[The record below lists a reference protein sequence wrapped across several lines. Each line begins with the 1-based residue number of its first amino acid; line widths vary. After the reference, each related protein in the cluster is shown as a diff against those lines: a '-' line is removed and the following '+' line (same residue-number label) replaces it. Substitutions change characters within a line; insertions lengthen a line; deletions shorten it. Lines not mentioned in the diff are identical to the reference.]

1 MLPRCGGM
9 TGSSSTRSPSRLS
22 RSLWGSEAT
31 PVHTEHSAREPVAT
45 ALPCQHQHRQCRATA
60 PVVSSFPPKPG
71 SSLDHDWDND
81 SCCAAKD
88 SSCCVV
94 CAPQGGPRLS
104 SLPLSAM
111 GSSPLLLP
119 AVPRACPGVC
129 QGLDTNAAPSWDM
142 GPWKSSAGLLSLPL
156 SSQVSQEAF

>member
-1 MLPRCGGM
+1 MHTEQSSTVLKNMWRQCCHANIN
-9 TGSSSTRSPSRLS
+9 TGS
-22 RSLWGSEAT
+22 
-31 PVHTEHSAREPVAT
+31 
-45 ALPCQHQHRQCRATA
+45 CRATA

-81 SCCAAKD
+81 SCCTAKD
-88 SSCCVV
+88 SSCRVV
-94 CAPQGGPRLS
+94 RAPQGGPRLS

-119 AVPRACPGVC
+119 AVLRACPVVC
-129 QGLDTNAAPSWDM
+129 QGLDTNAAPSEDM

-156 SSQVSQEAF
+156 SSQVSQGAF